1 MGIDP
6 GFRTG
11 SKVATVDPTGKLLHT
26 VTIYPHPPQNEREKS
41 LKILAGLVEAD
52 KIDVIA
58 IGNGTASRETE
69 SLAAELIQLRL
80 GPAGKAASAGRP
92 SRWPT

>member
-26 VTIYPHPPQNEREKS
+26 ATIYPHPPQNERERA
-41 LKILAGLVEAD
+41 LKVLAGLVEVD
-52 KIDVIA
+52 KISVIA

-69 SLAAELIQLRL
+69 ALVADLIWWR
-80 GPAGKAASAGRP
+80 GRRP
-92 SRWPT
+92 SWPTSW